1 MNIPAINSSMRT
13 SNCQPIRSQSFAQAA
28 SAPCLKVSDTEN
40 DDIFTPTDPYTEDQ
54 KLDLACRV
62 AAYYQSQ
69 YEKLQQKTGCYV

>member
-1 MNIPAINSSMRT
+1 MDIQAINSSVRT

-28 SAPCLKVSDTEN
+28 APCFSINDT
-40 DDIFTPTDPYTEDQ
+40 DDGDIFTPTDPYTQEQ

-62 AAYYQSQ
+62 AAYYQTQ